1 MEPKAEKMS
10 PETGGP
16 HRSALLALYLGLS
29 RLAPP
34 LFRRAQRRRLAQ
46 GKEDPARATER
57 WGHSATPRPEGR
69 LIWFHA
75 ASVGESLSLLGLID
89 ALHAARPDLRMLVT
103 TGTVTS
109 AGLMADRLP
118 AAAAHAFAPYDTP
131 GAMARFLDHWR
142 PNLAV
147 WAESELW
154 PRMVH
159 DTHARGIPMLLI
171 NARLSEASAEGWSR
185 AAGLARAMLTR
196 FEAILAQEDDT
207 ARRLTA
213 LGAPPA
219 RLRVTGTLKEDA
231 AAPAC
236 DAGELARLAALVGDR
251 PRWLAASTHPG
262 EEEIVAEAHRAF
274 PGHLLILAPRHP
286 ERGAA
291 LADQLRAAGWQVARR
306 AAGEDPGP
314 ATQIYLT
321 DTLGEMGL
329 WFRLAPLSFVG
340 GSLTEVGGH
349 NPYEPAAL
357 SSAILHG
364 PHVANFAPIYARLAA
379 ADAALE
385 VRGADSLAQGLAA
398 LSTPGAAQ
406 AQAERAAQAAT
417 EAAGATRAALAAIL
431 GALDR
436 PGPAE
441 VLVTNLHRR
450 FTGVSAT
457 AAAVTA
463 RHAGQGRPVALVGRP
478 LPGCPAPISARAALA
493 LSRRPPPGRRCY
505 LWHVRRDPEMAL
517 AILAR
522 DVLRLRVRAVF
533 TSAAIRR
540 HSALPRWM
548 IARMDAVIAT
558 TERAASFV
566 PNTTAIVPH
575 GVDTARFTPA
585 PDRAAAWAALG
596 YGGTQGIATV
606 GRIRPEKGTDTFV
619 AAMIRALPDL
629 PGATALVIGAAKPKD
644 QPFLDTLKAQIA
656 AAGLSDRILFPGEI
670 PAARM
675 PEVMRALSLLIAT
688 PRYEGYGMTPLE
700 AMASAVP
707 CVLTETGNF
716 EAFIGNTEAGRLVP
730 FGDAEATAE
739 AARALLA
746 ASPAA
751 GAAARLRA
759 ETLFSLDREADAI
772 WKVYETLWSVPKHP

>member
-1 MEPKAEKMS
+1 MR

-16 HRSALLALYLGLS
+16 HRSALLALYLGFS

-46 GKEDPARATER
+46 GKEDPARAAER
-57 WGHSATPRPEGR
+57 WGHAAGPRPEGP

-75 ASVGESLSLLGLID
+75 ASVGESLSLLGLVD
-89 ALHAARPDLRMLVT
+89 ALHGARPDLRVLVT

-109 AGLMADRLP
+109 AALMEDRLP
-118 AAAAHAFAPYDTP
+118 AFASHAFAPYDTP
-131 GAMARFLDHWR
+131 GAIRRFLDHWR
-142 PNLAV
+142 PDVAI

-171 NARLSEASAEGWSR
+171 NARLSEASAKGWAR
-185 AAGLARAMLTR
+185 ARGLARAMLGR
-196 FEAILAQEDDT
+196 FDAILAQDDQT

-213 LGAPPA
+213 LGAPAA
-219 RLRVTGTLKEDA
+219 RVRVTGTLKEDA
-231 AAPAC
+231 AAPDC
-236 DAGELARLAALVGDR
+236 DPAELARLQALLGAR

-262 EEEIVAEAHRAF
+262 EEEVAAKAHRAF
-274 PGHLLILAPRHP
+274 PDHLLILAPRHP

-291 LADQLRAAGWQVARR
+291 LAAELRAAGWTVAQR

-314 ATQIYLT
+314 ETRIYLA

-329 WFRLAPLSFVG
+329 WFRLAPISFVG

-357 SSAILHG
+357 HSAILHG

-379 ADAALE
+379 ADGALE
-385 VRGADSLAQGLAA
+385 VRDAESLAQALAA
-398 LSTPGAAQ
+398 LSSAGAAQ
-406 AQAERAAQAAT
+406 AQAERARDAAT
-417 EAAGATRAALAAIL
+417 EAAGATRTALETIL
-431 GALDR
+431 SALDR

-463 RHAGQGRPVALVGRP
+463 RHARQGRAVAPVGQP
-478 LPGCPAPISARAALA
+478 LPGCPEPMPARAALA
-493 LSRRPPPGRRCY
+493 LSRRPPPGRRFRI
-505 LWHVRRDPEMAL
+505 WHVRRDPEMAL

-522 DVLRLRVRAVF
+522 DLLRLPIRTVF

-548 IARMDAVIAT
+548 ISRMDAVIAT

-575 GVDTARFTPA
+575 GVDTARFAPA
-585 PDRAAAWAALG
+585 SDRAAAWAALG
-596 YGGTQGIATV
+596 HGGTRGIATV

-619 AAMIRALPDL
+619 AAMIRLLPEM
-629 PGATALVIGAAKPKD
+629 PGTTALVIGAAKPRD
-644 QPFLDTLKAQIA
+644 QPFLDRLKTQVA
-656 AAGLSDRILFPGEI
+656 AAGLSDRILFVGEI
-670 PAARM
+670 PADRM
-675 PEVMRALSLLIAT
+675 PKTMRALSLLIAT

-700 AMASAVP
+700 AMAAAVP

-716 EAFIGNTEAGRLVP
+716 EAFIGNADAGRMVP
-730 FGDAEATAE
+730 FGDAEAAAE

-746 ASPAA
+746 TGPAA
-751 GAAARLRA
+751 GAAARTRA

-772 WKVYETLWSVPKHP
+772 WKVYETLWSAPEHP